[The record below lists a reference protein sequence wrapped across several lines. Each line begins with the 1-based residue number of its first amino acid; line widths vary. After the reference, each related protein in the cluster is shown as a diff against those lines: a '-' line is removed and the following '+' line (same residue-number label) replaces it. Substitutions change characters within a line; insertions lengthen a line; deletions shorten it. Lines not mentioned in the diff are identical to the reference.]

1 MGWKL
6 YQLAVLLFFLF
17 GNVYWEWG
25 GQPLA
30 VGVLGGIAAWYSSA
44 ILFYLYEK
52 MFVPEAERLT
62 PPANAP
68 RYGGLEAFN
77 KKNRS

>member
-25 GQPLA
+25 VQPLSI
-30 VGVLGGIAAWYSSA
+30 GVLGGIVAWYSSA
-44 ILFYLYEK
+44 ILFAIYERI
-52 MFVPEAERLT
+52 FVPEADRLIQ
-62 PPANAP
+62 PNAP

-77 KKNRS
+77 KKAKRS